1 MLKETENMSQW
12 QKALRLI
19 KTDMRGPEQVL
30 GELESA
36 VMEACW
42 TLDEI
47 NVTSVHQYLL
57 KSREIAY
64 TTAQTILDRLCQKG
78 LLKREM
84 RGRNYTYF
92 PSVSRQEFMLGIA
105 KNVLRALLGN
115 VEEYQFAS
123 LIEGL
128 SESDQQNLERL
139 KRLIEEQRNDT

>member
-1 MLKETENMSQW
+1 MSQW